1 MANYKEQYLKLF
13 RGTEAAIRCLITAQR
28 ECEEEYLASPEP
40 ELKVLDPG
48 SYVESEKQ
56 KPQGIKKRNVVLLFV
71 ALVLAFCLGMAA
83 DLAHFVPEP
92 DKCVICG
99 GEAYDAPCLLNVA
112 TGKMDEMQG
121 NLTPGLFHFID
132 CAGIF
137 GAWDSDAR
145 SCRVCLPKETE
156 KMDARTFCKACR
168 GLIEENVPGIYAVL
182 DLSVPEEPGIYPVV
196 AGATYHIL
204 GQTVLIEDREAEVV
218 LTVFPTEV
226 PLEEAPW
233 NEIEG

>member
-1 MANYKEQYLKLF
+1 MANYKELYLKLF
-13 RGTEAAIRCLITAQR
+13 RGTEAAIRCLITAQQ
-28 ECEEEYLASPEP
+28 ECEEDYLASPEP
-40 ELKVLDPG
+40 ELKVLEPG
-48 SYVESEKQ
+48 EYVESEKQ
-56 KPQGIKKRNVVLLFV
+56 ERKGSRKRNVILFFAV
-71 ALVLAFCLGMAA
+71 SVLAFCLGMLTDFAF
-83 DLAHFVPEP
+83 LIPEP
-92 DKCVICG
+92 EKCVICE
-99 GEAYDAPCLLNVA
+99 GESYDAPCLLNVA

-121 NLTPGLFHFID
+121 RLTPGLFHFID

-204 GQTVLIEDREAEVV
+204 GQTVLIEDREEEVV

-226 PLEEAPW
+226 PLEAAPW